1 VNYCSGK
8 RSLILL
14 KKGSERIEK
23 IIEMM
28 ALGGIVTRTKAYRVP
43 ANALTW
49 HRFFGSLLLAL
60 LILLFLSG
68 AFLALYYSPVPG
80 SAYDSVDYTLYT
92 VPFGDMIK
100 GVHHYSWN
108 LLLVVIGLHLGRGF
122 IFGAYKAPRQ
132 MIWISGVMIMLVV
145 PALIITGD
153 LLPWDQNGYWT
164 TQVRLSIMQSVPLVG
179 EFIVRLLQGGLM
191 TGAVALTR
199 FYILH
204 ILFLPVALILLIS
217 IHFHFIKAR
226 GLSGPFFKDDPPCRT
241 ISFFPQLVN
250 RWLLMFLILTGT
262 LGIIS
267 RYWPAPLGDPAD
279 PSDSAFVPLPEWWV
293 LFLNQ
298 LVTLFKGSL
307 ALVGNVIIPGGLIVI
322 LIMLPFLDT
331 SPDRHPGQRKVVIL
345 IAGFIVL
352 GLLGLS
358 LSGYLIHF
366 NQAHG

>member
-1 VNYCSGK
+1 MAEKECKPV
-8 RSLILL
+8 
-14 KKGSERIEK
+14 EK
-23 IIEMM
+23 IVEMV
-28 ALGGIVTRTKAYRVP
+28 AAEAVVARPEGFQVP
-43 ANALTW
+43 ADTLTF

-60 LILLFLSG
+60 LVLLFLSG
-68 AFLALYYSPVPG
+68 TLLALYYSPVPG

-92 VPFGDMIK
+92 VPFGDIIK

-108 LLLVVIGLHLGRGF
+108 LLLIVMGLHLGRGF

-132 MIWISGVMIMLVV
+132 IVWVSGVMIMLVI

-179 EFIVRLLQGGLM
+179 EFFVRLLQGGLM

-204 ILFLPVALILLIS
+204 ILFFPVMLILLIS

-226 GLSGPFFKDDPPCRT
+226 GLSGPFFKDNSTHRT

-250 RWLLMFLILTGT
+250 RWLLMFLVLTVVLGT
-262 LGIIS
+262 IS

-279 PSDSAFVPLPEWWV
+279 PSDSTFVPFPEWWV
-293 LFLNQ
+293 LHLNQ

-307 ALVGNVIIPGGLIVI
+307 ALVGNVIIPGGLIVFLI
-322 LIMLPFLDT
+322 LLPFLDT
-331 SPDRHPGQRKVVIL
+331 SPDRHPGQRRL
-345 IAGFIVL
+345 IMLIGGIIAL
-352 GLLGLS
+352 GLLGLT
-358 LSGYLIHF
+358 LSGYLAHF

>member
-1 VNYCSGK
+1 MTEKESKPV
-8 RSLILL
+8 
-14 KKGSERIEK
+14 EK

-28 ALGGIVTRTKAYRVP
+28 AVGGVVARAKGFQVP
-43 ANALTW
+43 ANTLTW
-49 HRFFGSLLLAL
+49 HRFFGSLLLGL
-60 LILLFLSG
+60 LVLLFLSG
-68 AFLALYYSPVPG
+68 ALLALYYSPVPG

-92 VPFGDMIK
+92 VPFGDIVK

-108 LLLVVIGLHLGRGF
+108 LLLVVMGLHLGRGF

-132 MIWISGVMIMLVV
+132 LVWISGVMIMLVI

-179 EFIVRLLQGGLM
+179 DFFVRLLQGGLM

-204 ILFLPVALILLIS
+204 ILFFPILLILLMS
-217 IHFHFIKAR
+217 IHFHFLKAR
-226 GLSGPFFKDDPPCRT
+226 GLSGPLFRDDPQRRT

-250 RWLLMFLILTGT
+250 RWLLMFLVLTVVLGT
-262 LGIIS
+262 VS
-267 RYWPAPLGDPAD
+267 RYWLAPLGDPAD

-298 LVTLFKGSL
+298 LVTLFKGPL
-307 ALVGNVIIPGGLIVI
+307 TLVGNVIIPGGLVVF
-322 LIMLPFLDT
+322 LMLLPFLDT
-331 SPDRHPGQRKVVIL
+331 SSERRPGQRKVIML
-345 IAGFIVL
+345 IAGIIAV
-352 GLLGLS
+352 GLLGLT
-358 LSGYLIHF
+358 LSGYLLHF